1 MLRSVSY
8 FFEKLYNSNLSS
20 LNVIVEIIPMLPI
33 PKQYVLDEE
42 QKPLAVQIPIA
53 VYNQIEEILEDFGLA
68 KLMEQVENDEQLSG
82 DIAYSY
88 YQSLKEQNVGN

>member
-1 MLRSVSY
+1 M
-8 FFEKLYNSNLSS
+8 F
-20 LNVIVEIIPMLPI
+20 PI

-68 KLMEQVENDEQLSG
+68 KLMEEVESDEQLSG
-82 DIAYSY
+82 DIAYSF
-88 YQSLKEQNVGN
+88 YQSLKEKNVGN

>member
-1 MLRSVSY
+1 M
-8 FFEKLYNSNLSS
+8 
-20 LNVIVEIIPMLPI
+20 P
-33 PKQYVLDEE
+33 YVLDEE

-68 KLMEQVENDEQLSG
+68 KLMEEVENDEQLSG

-88 YQSLKEQNVGN
+88 YQSLKS

>member
-1 MLRSVSY
+1 
-8 FFEKLYNSNLSS
+8 
-20 LNVIVEIIPMLPI
+20 MLPI
-33 PKQYVLDEE
+33 PKHYVLDEE

-68 KLMEQVENDEQLSG
+68 KLMEEVENDEQLSG

-88 YQSLKEQNVGN
+88 YQSLKSQNVGN

>member
-1 MLRSVSY
+1 
-8 FFEKLYNSNLSS
+8 LYNYNLSPPK
-20 LNVIVEIIPMLPI
+20 VTVEILSMLSI

-42 QKPLAVQIPIA
+42 QKHLAVQIPIA

-68 KLMEQVENDEQLSG
+68 KLMEEVENDEQLSG

-88 YQSLKEQNVGN
+88 YQSLKSQNVGN